1 MALDFSLA
9 NRCYIPGIPS
19 RNAAKIALFLPG
31 VVLCAYMF
39 CLPRQLQFMDSVGRT
54 GRRNHPNLGE
64 ILVGSEIHIIYV
76 IYVLYIYVYIYLY
89 IIHNS

>member
-9 NRCYIPGIPS
+9 NGCYIPGIPS
-19 RNAAKIALFLPG
+19 RNAAKIGFFLPG

-39 CLPRQLQFMDSVGRT
+39 CLPRQLQFMDSVGR
-54 GRRNHPNLGE
+54 RNHPNLGE

-76 IYVLYIYVYIYLY
+76 IYLQ
-89 IIHNS
+89 